1 MAGLRAGRFT
11 QSKAKAIKTETKM
24 ATFPSPE
31 RLRPLKPGSK
41 LTFIPSLTVS
51 TTDFDEIPFLDR
63 KGQVRKR
70 TIGFLRDLRVLCG

>member
-1 MAGLRAGRFT
+1 
-11 QSKAKAIKTETKM
+11 M

-31 RLRPLKPGSK
+31 RLKPLKPGSK

-63 KGQVRKR
+63 KGQVRER
-70 TIGFLRDLRVLCG
+70 TIGFLSVLRVLCVESFYRPESDTTKVRI